1 MDKEREGERAKQP
14 IHQSDNGSELKNKIM
29 REALQAMGVEE
40 RHSREYTP
48 STNGKIENRV
58 KQVARRVASELGG
71 DLKEKT
77 QAELKKALRS
87 ALAILN
93 SNPVSLNGVAPYKVT
108 TCPRRPP
115 SYEKRVTPTSLSS
128 PRLVPRTH
136 ARRWFEQAA
145 HHAVPERVLVNGYST
160 IKKGKLVSDEEI
172 IHMVDKMR
180 FAQSSKARS
189 DKARQ
194 EATVASK
201 PLAKASVSPARR
213 TNAATCLML
222 YLLRHSAGL
231 HIKKKGYGH
240 FWPRVGSIM

>member
-1 MDKEREGERAKQP
+1 
-14 IHQSDNGSELKNKIM
+14 
-29 REALQAMGVEE
+29 MGVEE

-58 KQVARRVASELGG
+58 KQVARKVASELGG
-71 DLKEKT
+71 DLKGKT
-77 QAELKKALRS
+77 QADLERALRS

-93 SNPVSLNGVAPYKVT
+93 SNPVSLHGVAPYKVT

-136 ARRWFEQAA
+136 ARLWIEQAA
-145 HHAVPERVLVNGYST
+145 HHAVPERVLVNGYSTT

-180 FAQSSKARS
+180 SAQSSKARS

-201 PLAKASVSPARR
+201 PLAEASVSPARR

-222 YLLRHSAGL
+222 
-231 HIKKKGYGH
+231 
-240 FWPRVGSIM
+240 